1 MRTRTA
7 PSAEPARPQ
16 LATRVDPQGNT
27 IQTCRPSG
35 VWRRRLPTASAI
47 MISATAHV
55 HVGPNLGSIWAYR
68 PTCALCPFPLSWGL
82 SRCACTFTVVF
93 SCLWCLSCI
102 MDRADGVMHQAGCR
116 RHRRTSSADTV
127 VHASAPRSHMYVLRT
142 YKGTHAWRPNPR
154 GLVLVVHL
162 GGDNYMHV
170 VAIATRACGD
180 HGRPIVDHVRLWS
193 AGIDT
198 FYFGRGGDVFLK

>member
-102 MDRADGVMHQAGCR
+102 MDRADGVMCIRPGQPAREVPERPAHKQRGHSCPRVGASIAYVRPTHVQGHTCMAAQPQRPRAR
-116 RHRRTSSADTV
+116 RA
-127 VHASAPRSHMYVLRT
+127 
-142 YKGTHAWRPNPR
+142 
-154 GLVLVVHL
+154 
-162 GGDNYMHV
+162 
-170 VAIATRACGD
+170 
-180 HGRPIVDHVRLWS
+180 
-193 AGIDT
+193 
-198 FYFGRGGDVFLK
+198 FGWG